1 MILSMMFGFVAM
13 DRVRALGHPF
23 LAYSQSAL
31 LLATAMIGPML
42 IVSAFMAAMS
52 YEIFGLKAL
61 TRYWV
66 NLQWGWAIMFIAMGG
81 LGLIPLHGGMDMR
94 SMPALQVLTH
104 PV

>member
-1 MILSMMFGFVAM
+1 MILSMMLGFVAI
-13 DRVRALGHPF
+13 DCTGALAHPF

-31 LLATAMIGPML
+31 LLATAMIGPMS
-42 IVSAFMAAMS
+42 IASALMAAMS

-66 NLQWGWAIMFIAMGG
+66 NLQCGWAVMFIAMGAHG
-81 LGLIPLHGGMDMR
+81 LMPLHGGMDMS
-94 SMPALQVLTH
+94 SMPVLTH